1 MTNEEPTSANPN
13 VFGEILKRLE
23 RAGRNGARAHL
34 DHEHARALLSSRV
47 FMVLNELKQ
56 EEMKREW
63 REELERERAVSNSG
77 VTGFGIGQ
85 TATTGASVGSM
96 DEPLAAGVSASAAA
110 LRIIRQKKRKSP

>member
-1 MTNEEPTSANPN
+1 MEHEIINSN
-13 VFGEILKRLE
+13 VSIFSEILKRLE

-34 DHEHARALLSSRV
+34 DHEHARALLTSRV

-63 REELERERAVSNSG
+63 QEEVESERTVSSSG
-77 VTGFGIGQ
+77 VTGSGIDQ

-96 DEPLAAGVSASAAA
+96 GEPLAAGVSASAAA